1 MVEEQLYTDI
11 ERLILEFLLNQRI
24 QFEFKTSLAGGFSE
38 WQGVEFIIPDGMLA
52 WKIIG
57 EYYYKVKNGSDI
69 MRKEILAKE
78 GWTAI
83 DLWSSDLETRLTETM
98 RLALQGVE
106 ILR

>member
-1 MVEEQLYTDI
+1 MVEEQLYTDL
-11 ERLILEFLLNQRI
+11 EALVLKYLIGEQV

-69 MRKEILAKE
+69 IRKEILSGKGLAL
-78 GWTAI
+78 I
-83 DLWSSDLETRLTETM
+83 NLYSDDLLNRLDETM
-98 RLALQGVE
+98 RLALEGRE